1 MIENDIYKILKSA
14 SKKVRAERI
23 ALELSQEEF
32 ANFVDIKYATY
43 KTFEQKGK
51 ITFENYVKILIKIN
65 KEDQFNKFLDG
76 FEFNEQKE
84 RANKKIDSSNVYLN
98 PIIEA
103 SQKHIILD
111 KKVFGEE
118 LFYSVEDGH
127 SYEISNFINIVLNK
141 WDEKRLM
148 LLFKYFGADR
158 VKPYI
163 IEQKDIQLLKSFNRH
178 VKHIAKQFNEPS
190 TISTIKFN
198 TTVESRRNS

>member
-1 MIENDIYKILKSA
+1 MIENHIKKILISA

-51 ITFENYVKILIKIN
+51 ITFENYVKILININ
-65 KEDQFNKFLDG
+65 KDEQFNKFLDG

-84 RANKKIDSSNVYLN
+84 RANKKNGNRNVYLN
-98 PIIEA
+98 PIIEV

-118 LFYSVEDGH
+118 LFYSVKDGH
-127 SYEISNFINIVLNK
+127 SYEIPNFINIVLNK
-141 WDEKRLM
+141 WDERRLL
-148 LLFKYFGADR
+148 LLFKYFGQDR
-158 VKPYI
+158 LKPYI
-163 IEQKDIQLLKSFNRH
+163 LERKDIYLLKSFNKH
-178 VKHIAKQFNEPS
+178 VIHIAKQLNGLNKVS
-190 TISTIKFN
+190 TI
-198 TTVESRRNS
+198 V

>member
-1 MIENDIYKILKSA
+1 MIHNDVKKILISA

-84 RANKKIDSSNVYLN
+84 RANKKSDNTNVYLN
-98 PIIEA
+98 PIIEVN
-103 SQKHIILD
+103 QKHIILD

-127 SYEISNFINIVLNK
+127 RYEIQNFINIVLNK
-141 WDEKRLM
+141 WDDKKLM

-158 VKPYI
+158 LKPYI
-163 IEQKDIQLLKSFNRH
+163 LEQRDIQLLKAFNQH
-178 VKHIAKQFNEPS
+178 VKHIAKQFNELS

-198 TTVESRRNS
+198 TTVESRRNT